1 MAKTWAADR
10 GQLFYP
16 GLAVAGLAAIGLGFS
31 TTYFGPM
38 ARGSFHAPLVVHFHG
53 LFALSWLLLLASQA
67 LLVRGGRTKLHMALG
82 KAGLPLAIAIWASGL
97 ATAAWAARRD
107 LPTQGAIAETSMAG
121 TFDGLT
127 FFLAFVMTAIALR
140 KRPAAHK
147 RLIALATIALLWPA
161 VFRWRHIFPP
171 SDRPDILY
179 GMLIA
184 NIPILVAMLRDRFR
198 YGEVHPVWLI
208 GGTLWFVEQGIE
220 VLIFDT
226 LWNAPFGRFLLTVV
240 P

>member
-1 MAKTWAADR
+1 MAKAWAADR
-10 GQLFYP
+10 GQFFYL
-16 GLAVAGLAAIGLGFS
+16 GLAIAGLAAIGLGFS
-31 TTYFGPM
+31 TTYIAPV
-38 ARGSFHAPLVVHFHG
+38 ARGTFHEPLVVHLHG
-53 LFALSWLLLLASQA
+53 LFALSWVLLLAAQA
-67 LLVRGGRTKLHMALG
+67 LLVRGNRTKLHMALG
-82 KAGLPLAIAIWASGL
+82 KAGLPLAIAIWGSGL
-97 ATAAWAARRD
+97 MTAAWAARRD
-107 LPTQGAIAETSMAG
+107 LPTQGEFAHASLAG

-127 FFLAFVMTAIALR
+127 FFLAFVLIAIVLR

-161 VFRWRHIFPP
+161 VFRWRHILPP

-184 NIPILVAMLRDRFR
+184 NIPILIAMLRDRFR

-208 GGTLWFVEQGIE
+208 GGTLWFVEQGLE
-220 VLIFDT
+220 TLLFET
-226 LWNAPFGRFLLTVV
+226 LWNAPFGRFLLAVL